1 MTVIVELP
9 AEGELGADEVEQ
21 AETAPETS
29 EVQRL
34 AALLAQA
41 YVAVPLFA

>member
-1 MTVIVELP
+1 MTVIVELR

-21 AETAPETS
+21 TETAPERS

-34 AALLAQA
+34 AALLAQD
-41 YVAVPLFA
+41 VAVPLFA